1 MSNGNKKDISTLTNI
16 IDYFHADEKSSE
28 NNEEEE
34 VEEEI
39 YDNQKDEIKSLRMSG
54 RFSRVYSYLD
64 KKEDDQIDKEYNSNY
79 YANNITNHNTTYN
92 TNNNIFLSN
101 NINMNMNNKSIKNN
115 ESQNKIFTTL
125 YANEQPDSSFYC
137 EEQKSKNKNDN
148 SNLTDNN
155 NNTEFFG
162 RAVSFHPEDEEE
174 INNIINEKEY
184 TLRDNVN
191 KGNDTNKN
199 KEDNDGQK
207 NHKKEIIDNNT
218 KNNINNNINEPKQNL
233 DNNND
238 NKNEQN
244 NKNYSYN
251 DNEINI
257 INSNKDDNNNNDNIP
272 TNKEN
277 NNINENDKNNIS
289 SENKEIKCDN
299 NMTNDE
305 INNLTN
311 NLINN
316 ENKNVKNNGI
326 MEDLDE
332 KALEEKENEFLELE
346 RQRKEQEKIRKQ
358 REMLLEQ
365 LRIKEEGKKAE
376 EEKLKKKKLKEKKKK
391 ELKES
396 VNKESNNIKDNIK
409 NDNNIEINNTNL
421 NNNDLNNNNAYNYM
435 NNNSENSKEN
445 NNIVNNSDNNSKRFD
460 SFRNLNNFAYN
471 NANSNQQQSISNNS
485 NNNYSEN
492 PSISEQIPKNYNSNT
507 QILDNK
513 NNDSYPSNNNCN
525 NNYRN
530 EEPKKYMSERE
541 NQNMKILKNL
551 INFGGDKKANKTKKL
566 SKNQNKDNYICSN
579 YNTYKSPVEL
589 TLYNDAVKRRKKLEN
604 IDKNVLKG
612 IKLNSNKTKI
622 TNASYKVAIDHDE
635 KIIEQTIN
643 KYSFL
648 NKKNNTKSLD
658 IIGIALSLRDIK
670 IFRELFKEK
679 NNINKKYTFSDLQ
692 KIILSVDKKETRKIK
707 EINFLEQTWLLLN
720 PYQNECINKDIMV
733 GLLKIIFSPEGV
745 LKEIE
750 SLLKKYLE
758 AALIGANISNKSLI
772 QNKNNNISTNKNKN
786 KSNNDLICP
795 ITHKKITS
803 MDIWPLSKYIKA
815 FLDLKKN
822 MIAYKNTL
830 NMSRDKYSNLKHQK
844 IQSNIDNNNISLDKI
859 DNGCDNNKNKIL
871 KPQKKPYNFD
881 KLYKK
886 FLEKEHCK
894 KMTLEQM
901 RKKKE
906 DDEIKELKEK
916 PTITKYKTNLMND
929 EMNPNGKKRE
939 NIYDRLYKQDKEI
952 RAKKLELI
960 EEKERNE
967 QEKIERELRCN
978 KLNVNSRL
986 SKIRMNKSF
995 DEPKQLRG
1003 FDEYVKRNRKGRL
1016 ERLRIKYLLEKN
1028 PVGEKYEE
1036 IRKRNITPPNITDI
1050 RRMRKNEYYR
1060 TMNYVNKTVN
1070 NNKELVLP
1078 ENYLSEDES
1087 DGNTEYFNLQI
1098 KLPNGRT
1105 QTLKVYENDDAN
1117 KVVEEFCKIHSV
1129 DDNIKNKLVNNIVN
1143 CQKQFLLKDNRN
1155 ENQNDEDNEE
1165 EEEEEE
1171 DDEEEEENNIIEE
1184 ENSQTTN

>member
-1 MSNGNKKDISTLTNI
+1 MSNQNKKDQSTLANL
-16 IDYFHADEKSSE
+16 IDYFNADEKSLE
-28 NNEEEE
+28 NSKEEEE
-34 VEEEI
+34 EEEI

-79 YANNITNHNTTYN
+79 CANNVTNNNTTYN
-92 TNNNIFLSN
+92 TSNNILLSN
-101 NINMNMNNKSIKNN
+101 NVNMNINNKSIKNN

-148 SNLTDNN
+148 SNMTDNN

-162 RAVSFHPEDEEE
+162 RAVSFHPEDEEG

-184 TLRDNVN
+184 TLRDNIN
-191 KGNDTNKN
+191 KGNVSNQN
-199 KEDNDGQK
+199 EDNDGQK
-207 NHKKEIIDNNT
+207 NHKKEIIDNN
-218 KNNINNNINEPKQNL
+218 NNNIRESKQSL

-238 NKNEQN
+238 INNDQN
-244 NKNYSYN
+244 NANYSYN
-251 DNEINI
+251 DNEYNI
-257 INSNKDDNNNNDNIP
+257 FNSNKDDNNNNIP
-272 TNKEN
+272 TNQEN
-277 NNINENDKNNIS
+277 DIINENYKNNTS
-289 SENKEIKCDN
+289 HESKDIKRDN
-299 NMTNDE
+299 NLTNDE

-311 NLINN
+311 NLINT
-316 ENKNVKNNGI
+316 ENKNIKNNDI
-326 MEDLDE
+326 MKDLDE
-332 KALEEKENEFLELE
+332 KALEEKETEFLELE
-346 RQRKEQEKIRKQ
+346 RQRKEQEKIKKQ

-376 EEKLKKKKLKEKKKK
+376 EEKLKRKKLKEKKKK
-391 ELKES
+391 ELKENI
-396 VNKESNNIKDNIK
+396 NKESNNIKDSIK
-409 NDNNIEINNTNL
+409 NDNNIIENNNINLNNNVL
-421 NNNDLNNNNAYNYM
+421 NNNDLNNNAYNYM

-445 NNIVNNSDNNSKRFD
+445 NNIVNNSNNNSKRFD
-460 SFRNLNNFAYN
+460 SFRNLNNYAYN
-471 NANSNQQQSISNNS
+471 NTNSNQQQSISNNS
-485 NNNYSEN
+485 NNIYSEN
-492 PSISEQIPKNYNSNT
+492 PSISEQIPKNYNSN
-507 QILDNK
+507 IEIMNNK
-513 NNDSYPSNNNCN
+513 NSDFSQSNNNDN

-530 EEPKKYMSERE
+530 EDPKKYMSERE

-566 SKNQNKDNYICSN
+566 NKNQNKDNYICSN
-579 YNTYKSPVEL
+579 YNTNKSPVEL
-589 TLYNDAVKRRKKLEN
+589 TLYNDAVKRRRKKEN

-635 KIIEQTIN
+635 KIIEQAIN

-720 PYQNECINKDIMV
+720 PYQNECINKDILV

-750 SLLKKYLE
+750 SLLRKYLE
-758 AALIGANISNKSLI
+758 AALIGANISNKTLI
-772 QNKNNNISTNKNKN
+772 QNKNNNISTNKNRNKN
-786 KSNNDLICP
+786 NNDLICP

-803 MDIWPLSKYIKA
+803 MDMWPLSKYIKA
-815 FLDLKKN
+815 FFDLKKN
-822 MIAYKNTL
+822 MIAYKTTI
-830 NMSRDKYSNLKHQK
+830 NMSRDKYSNLKHKK

-859 DNGCDNNKNKIL
+859 SNGCTKTNIL
-871 KPQKKPYNFD
+871 EQQKKPFNFD

-906 DDEIKELKEK
+906 DDELKELKEK

-929 EMNPNGKKRE
+929 EMNQNGKKRE

-1003 FDEYVKRNRKGRL
+1003 FDEYVKRNKKGRL
-1016 ERLRIKYLLEKN
+1016 ERLRIKYLLEKS
-1028 PVGEKYEE
+1028 PIGEKYEE

-1050 RRMRKNEYYR
+1050 RRMRINEYYR

-1070 NNKELVLP
+1070 KNKELVLP

-1117 KVVEEFCKIHSV
+1117 KVVEEFCKIHSI
-1129 DDNIKNKLVNNIVN
+1129 DDNIKNKLVTNIVN
-1143 CQKQFLLKDNRN
+1143 CQKQFLLKENKN
-1155 ENQNDEDNEE
+1155 ENQNDEDNE

-1184 ENSQTTN
+1184 ENSQITK

>member
-1 MSNGNKKDISTLTNI
+1 MSNENKKKQSTLTNI
-16 IDYFHADEKSSE
+16 IDYFHGDEDSLEQK
-28 NNEEEE
+28 EEEE
-34 VEEEI
+34 EEEI
-39 YDNQKDEIKSLRMSG
+39 YDNQKDEINSLKISG
-54 RFSRVYSYLD
+54 RFSRVYSYVD
-64 KKEDDQIDKEYNSNY
+64 KKEDEQIDNEYNSNY
-79 YANNITNHNTTYN
+79 NTNNITHHNTTYN
-92 TNNNIFLSN
+92 TSN
-101 NINMNMNNKSIKNN
+101 NILLNNNNNMNTNMNNKSIKIN

-137 EEQKSKNKNDN
+137 EEQKSKNEI
-148 SNLTDNN
+148 DNN
-155 NNTEFFG
+155 NLADNNKNTEFFG
-162 RAVSFHPEDEEE
+162 RAVSFHPENEEE

-184 TLRDNVN
+184 TLRDNTN
-191 KGNDTNKN
+191 KGNDTNQN
-199 KEDNDGQK
+199 ENNDGQK
-207 NHKKEIIDNNT
+207 NHTKEIIDN
-218 KNNINNNINEPKQNL
+218 
-233 DNNND
+233 DNNKKEPNQNFD
-238 NKNEQN
+238 NNKDIKNEQN
-244 NKNYSYN
+244 NINCSYN
-251 DNEINI
+251 DNEYNI
-257 INSNKDDNNNNDNIP
+257 FNSNKDDKNSNIP
-272 TNKEN
+272 TNQEN
-277 NNINENDKNNIS
+277 NNINENNKNNTS
-289 SENKEIKCDN
+289 NENKEVKYDN
-299 NMTNDE
+299 NVTKDGIND
-305 INNLTN
+305 LTN
-311 NLINN
+311 NLNN
-316 ENKNVKNNGI
+316 TENKNIKNSDI
-326 MEDLDE
+326 MEEFDE
-332 KALEEKENEFLELE
+332 KTLEEKENEFLELE
-346 RQRKEQEKIRKQ
+346 RQRKEQEKEKENIRKQ

-365 LRIKEEGKKAE
+365 LRIKEEAKKAE

-391 ELKES
+391 ELNENE
-396 VNKESNNIKDNIK
+396 NKESNNLKDSIQ
-409 NDNNIEINNTNL
+409 NDNNIKNNDTNQ
-421 NNNDLNNNNAYNYM
+421 NNNDLNNNADNYM
-435 NNNSENSKEN
+435 NNNSENSKGN
-445 NNIVNNSDNNSKRFD
+445 NNIVNNSGNNSKRFD
-460 SFRNLNNFAYN
+460 SFRNLNNFSYN
-471 NANSNQQQSISNNS
+471 NSNSNQQQPIINIS

-492 PSISEQIPKNYNSNT
+492 PSIYEQITKNYNSNPE
-507 QILDNK
+507 ILSNK
-513 NNDSYPSNNNCN
+513 NSGSSQSNNCN
-525 NNYRN
+525 KNYRN
-530 EEPKKYMSERE
+530 EDPKKYISERE

-551 INFGGDKKANKTKKL
+551 INFGGNKKENKTKKL
-566 SKNQNKDNYICSN
+566 NKNKDNYLCSN

-604 IDKNVLKG
+604 IDKNVLNG

-622 TNASYKVAIDHDE
+622 TRASYKVAIDHDE

-679 NNINKKYTFSDLQ
+679 NNNNKIYTFSDLQ
-692 KIILSVDKKETRKIK
+692 KIINSVEKKETRKIK

-720 PYQNECINKDIMV
+720 PYQNECINKDILV
-733 GLLKIIFSPEGV
+733 GLLKIIFSPEGD

-758 AALIGANISNKSLI
+758 AALIGANISNKTLI

-803 MDIWPLSKYIKA
+803 MDIWPPSKYIKA
-815 FLDLKKN
+815 FFDLKKN
-822 MIAYKNTL
+822 LIAYKTTI

-844 IQSNIDNNNISLDKI
+844 IQSNIDKNNISLDKI
-859 DNGCDNNKNKIL
+859 SNGGDSNKNKIL
-871 KPQKKPYNFD
+871 DPQKKPFNFD

-906 DDEIKELKEK
+906 NDELKELKEK
-916 PTITKYKTNLMND
+916 PTITKYKTISMND
-929 EMNPNGKKRE
+929 EINQNSKRRE
-939 NIYDRLYKQDKEI
+939 NIYERLYKQDKEI
-952 RAKKLELI
+952 RARKLELI

-967 QEKIERELRCN
+967 QERIERELRSN

-1003 FDEYVKRNRKGRL
+1003 FDEYVKRNKKGRL

-1070 NNKELVLP
+1070 KNKELNIP
-1078 ENYLSEDES
+1078 ENYLNENES

-1105 QTLKVYENDDAN
+1105 QTLKVYENDNAN
-1117 KVVEEFCKIHSV
+1117 KVVEEFCKIHSI
-1129 DDNIKNKLVNNIVN
+1129 DDNIKNKLVNNIIN
-1143 CQKQFLLKDNRN
+1143 CQKQFLLKDKN
-1155 ENQNDEDNEE
+1155 ENQNDDDNE

-1184 ENSQTTN
+1184 ENSQVTK

>member
-1 MSNGNKKDISTLTNI
+1 MSNQNKKDQSTLANL
-16 IDYFHADEKSSE
+16 IDYFNADEKSLEKSK
-28 NNEEEE
+28 EEEE
-34 VEEEI
+34 EEEEEI

-54 RFSRVYSYLD
+54 RFSRIYSYLD

-79 YANNITNHNTTYN
+79 CANNVTNHNTTYN
-92 TNNNIFLSN
+92 TSNNILLSN
-101 NINMNMNNKSIKNN
+101 NVNMNINNKYIKNN
-115 ESQNKIFTTL
+115 EFKNKIFTTL

-148 SNLTDNN
+148 SNMTDNN

-162 RAVSFHPEDEEE
+162 RAVSFHPEDEEG

-191 KGNDTNKN
+191 KGNVSNQN
-199 KEDNDGQK
+199 EDNDGQK
-207 NHKKEIIDNNT
+207 NHKKEIIDNG
-218 KNNINNNINEPKQNL
+218 NNIREPKQNL
-233 DNNND
+233 DINND
-238 NKNEQN
+238 IKNEQN
-244 NKNYSYN
+244 NINYSYN
-251 DNEINI
+251 DKEFNI
-257 INSNKDDNNNNDNIP
+257 FNSNKDDNNNNIS
-272 TNKEN
+272 TNQEN
-277 NNINENDKNNIS
+277 NNINENNKNNTS
-289 SENKEIKCDN
+289 NENKEIKCDN

-305 INNLTN
+305 TSNLTN
-311 NLINN
+311 NLNN
-316 ENKNVKNNGI
+316 TENKNIKNNDI

-332 KALEEKENEFLELE
+332 KALEEKETEFLELE

-365 LRIKEEGKKAE
+365 LRIKEEAKKAE

-391 ELKES
+391 ELKENK
-396 VNKESNNIKDNIK
+396 NKESNNLKDSIK
-409 NDNNIEINNTNL
+409 NDNSIIENNNINL
-421 NNNDLNNNNAYNYM
+421 NNNNLNNNAYNYM
-435 NNNSENSKEN
+435 YNNNENSKEN
-445 NNIVNNSDNNSKRFD
+445 NNIINNSNNNSKRFD
-460 SFRNLNNFAYN
+460 SFRNLNNYAYN
-471 NANSNQQQSISNNS
+471 NTNCNQQQSISNNS

-492 PSISEQIPKNYNSNT
+492 PSISEQIPKNYNNN
-507 QILDNK
+507 IEIMNNK
-513 NNDSYPSNNNCN
+513 NSDSSQSNNNDN

-566 SKNQNKDNYICSN
+566 NKNQNKDNYIYSN
-579 YNTYKSPVEL
+579 CNTYKSPVEL

-720 PYQNECINKDIMV
+720 PYQNECINKDILV

-758 AALIGANISNKSLI
+758 AALIGANISNKTLI

-786 KSNNDLICP
+786 KNNNDLICP

-803 MDIWPLSKYIKA
+803 MDMWPLSKYIKA
-815 FLDLKKN
+815 FFDLKKN
-822 MIAYKNTL
+822 MIAYKTTI

-844 IQSNIDNNNISLDKI
+844 IQSNIENSNISLDKI
-859 DNGCDNNKNKIL
+859 SNGCVNIKNTIL
-871 KPQKKPYNFD
+871 KQQKKPFNFD

-906 DDEIKELKEK
+906 DDELKELKEK
-916 PTITKYKTNLMND
+916 PTITKYKTNLIND
-929 EMNPNGKKRE
+929 EMNQNGKRRE

-978 KLNVNSRL
+978 KLNINSRL

-1003 FDEYVKRNRKGRL
+1003 FDEYVKRNKKGRL

-1070 NNKELVLP
+1070 NNKELILP

-1117 KVVEEFCKIHSV
+1117 KVIEEFCKIHSI
-1129 DDNIKNKLVNNIVN
+1129 DDNIKNKLVTNILN
-1143 CQKQFLLKDNRN
+1143 CQKQFLLKGNKN
-1155 ENQNDEDNEE
+1155 ESQNDEDNE

-1184 ENSQTTN
+1184 ENSQIIK